1 MAETLLTLRD
11 VAVHHGD
18 HIVLR
23 RASLEVCRGDVLALI
38 GPNGAGKS
46 TLLRV
51 MGMLQRPDNGTV
63 TLRGQNPVD
72 GNLLELRRRIATV
85 FQEPLLLNASV
96 YNNAALGL
104 KLRNVNSREIE
115 RRLRPWLERLGISR
129 LASRAVRTLSGG
141 EAQRTSLARALVLD
155 PELLLLDEP
164 FSGLDQPSRDALLD
178 DLREILRGTGT
189 TTVFVTHDRNEAFS
203 LASRIGVMARGELL
217 QSGPTP
223 EVFTCPLTDEVAE
236 IVGIENRINGV
247 VEKSKGRVAI
257 VRIEGGKIYVT
268 SSSKPGTRV
277 TMYIRADKVTA
288 SPLIEKSA
296 SVDGPNTFK
305 AMVTKVWPGISDYRL
320 AVQLGE
326 TELIVRPEQTIVGDF
341 HPSSGEDVKVSFSAA
356 AVHVIDAPNPT
367 KLTCC
372 QRIIIGVPQRGD
384 IVSR

>member
-1 MAETLLTLRD
+1 VAETLLTLRD

-23 RASLEVCRGDVLALI
+23 RVSLEVCRGDVLALI

-51 MGMLQRPDNGTV
+51 MGMLLRPDNGTV
-63 TLRGQNPVD
+63 ILRGQDALD
-72 GNLLELRRRIATV
+72 GNLLELRRRIANV

-104 KLRNVNSREIE
+104 KLRKVNSREIE
-115 RRLRPWLERLGISR
+115 RRLRPWLERLGIGR
-129 LASRAVRTLSGG
+129 LASRTVRTLSGG

-164 FSGLDQPSRDALLD
+164 FSGLDQPTRDALLD
-178 DLREILRGTGT
+178 DLQEILRGTGT

-223 EVFTCPLTDEVAE
+223 EVFKCPLTDEVAE
-236 IVGIENRINGV
+236 IVGIENRITGV

-257 VRIEGGKIYVT
+257 VRIDGGKIYVT
-268 SSSKPGTRV
+268 SYSKPGTCV
-277 TMYIRADKVTA
+277 TMYIRADKVTV
-288 SPLIEKSA
+288 SPLNEKSA
-296 SVDGPNTFK
+296 PVDGPNTFK
-305 AMVTKVWPGISDYRL
+305 AMVTKVWPVISDYRL
-320 AVQLGE
+320 VVQLGK
-326 TELIVRPEQTIVGDF
+326 TELIARPEQTIVRDF
-341 HPSSGEDVKVSFSAA
+341 HPCLGEDVKVSFSAE

-367 KLTCC
+367 KAASL
-372 QRIIIGVPQRGD
+372 
-384 IVSR
+384 

>member
-51 MGMLQRPDNGTV
+51 MGMLLRPDNGTV
-63 TLRGQNPVD
+63 ILHGQDALD
-72 GNLLELRRRIATV
+72 GNLLELRRRIANV

-104 KLRNVNSREIE
+104 KLRKVNSREIE
-115 RRLRPWLERLGISR
+115 RRLRPWLERLGIGR
-129 LASRAVRTLSGG
+129 LASRTVRTLSGG

-164 FSGLDQPSRDALLD
+164 FSGLDQPTRDALLD
-178 DLREILRGTGT
+178 DLQEILRGTGT

-223 EVFTCPLTDEVAE
+223 EVFKCPLTDEVAE

-257 VRIEGGKIYVT
+257 VRIDGGKIYVT
-268 SSSKPGTRV
+268 SYSKPGTCV

-320 AVQLGE
+320 AVQLGK
-326 TELIVRPEQTIVGDF
+326 TELIARPEQTIVRDF
-341 HPSSGEDVKVSFSAA
+341 HPSPGEAVKVSFSAE

-367 KLTCC
+367 KAASL
-372 QRIIIGVPQRGD
+372 
-384 IVSR
+384 